1 MNFMTIRSAPARK
14 RRNAENACHA
24 EWRVWGIIWSA
35 TAAMQWNECCRSA
48 HGGGPGTGRSSELH
62 MEKEKKYEIH
72 ISGQLSESRTM
83 EHGKHGFRIWPAV
96 RQWGILWMMPLKKS
110 MQQSM
115 TGSVWSCLRTRRT
128 FRLYPT
134 WMTWTLSRA
143 M

>member
-1 MNFMTIRSAPARK
+1 MKFTYPAIIRKQDNGTWKAWLPDLACCEAEAETLEEVIEK
-14 RRNAENACHA
+14 ANAALYD
-24 EWRVWGIIWSA
+24 WI
-35 TAAMQWNECCRSA
+35 
-48 HGGGPGTGRSSELH
+48 EL
-62 MEKEKKYEIH
+62 E
-72 ISGQLSESRTM
+72 LSEDEVNLPPISD
-83 EHGKHGFRIWPAV
+83 P
-96 RQWGILWMMPLKKS
+96 

>member
-1 MNFMTIRSAPARK
+1 MNFMTIRSAPAREAAECRGCLS
-14 RRNAENACHA
+14 RRVES
-24 EWRVWGIIWSA
+24 VGIIWSA

-48 HGGGPGTGRSSELH
+48 HGGGPGTAGAVNCTWKRRRN
-62 MEKEKKYEIH
+62 MKFTY
-72 ISGQLSESRTM
+72 
-83 EHGKHGFRIWPAV
+83 PAIIRKQDNGTWKAWLPDLACCEAV
-96 RQWGILWMMPLKKS
+96 GILWMMPLKKS